1 LAAKEAPPEKV
12 AETQALTKV
21 AGEKMKAMEAAKA
34 DVLKRMKSV
43 SDVAAP
49 KEIVDIVV
57 SEPIRVRVKA
67 AEAK

>member
-1 LAAKEAPPEKV
+1 MTDL
-12 AETQALTKV
+12 
-21 AGEKMKAMEAAKA
+21 AKA